1 MTATSKDEV
10 VVGRGWRG
18 RRRAGRQKKQHAGK
32 TYMRKGERKGGERER
47 KREKKKKDEEEEE
60 EEENTAD
67 TSLAQWVTLLIS
79 HVPVCLRRLF

>member
-32 TYMRKGERKGGERER
+32 TYMRKGERKGGRERER
-47 KREKKKKDEEEEE
+47 EKKRKKMKKKKKK
-60 EEENTAD
+60 
-67 TSLAQWVTLLIS
+67 
-79 HVPVCLRRLF
+79 RRIPPTHLWHSG